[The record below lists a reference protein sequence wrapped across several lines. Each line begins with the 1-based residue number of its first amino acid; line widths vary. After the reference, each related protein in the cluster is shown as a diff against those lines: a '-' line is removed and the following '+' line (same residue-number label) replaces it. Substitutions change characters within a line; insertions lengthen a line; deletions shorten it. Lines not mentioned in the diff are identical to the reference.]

1 MRVLLLHEM
10 SGVHTELR
18 QGLRSLGVDARIAT
32 FGDGFKQYRSDLD
45 LGPAGGGLAAS
56 MGKLVRQLAG
66 ARSFRAFDVIQ
77 TISPN
82 PFFRPIA
89 ATLENYVFADK
100 TKCFYVAA
108 GSDAIYRRHVRAL
121 KYHPPHDWFED
132 ENAYQRLQ
140 RVLAGFAGL
149 VPVCWEYRYAMQCA
163 GMPVADVQPF
173 PVDLARH
180 GSRGMRK
187 TGKLKFFHPLNR
199 SDLRYDFKGTK
210 LITEAFGR
218 LRGKYS
224 DHAEFIST
232 GGLDHVSYNELTEEM
247 DVIVDQA
254 YSYSYGMSAAYGL
267 AKGKVV
273 LSGLETEARAHGF
286 YRDCPVINIQPS
298 VDDIVEKIEWLISDR
313 ARAVALG
320 EQSRA
325 FAEQHH
331 DHVKVA
337 QNFLHMYLCAR

>member
-32 FGDGFKQYRSDLD
+32 FGDGFKQYRSDIN
-45 LGPAGGGLAAS
+45 LGPAGGGPGAS
-56 MGKLVRQLAG
+56 IGKLVRQLAG
-66 ARSFRAFDVIQ
+66 ARSYRAFDVIQ

-82 PFFRPIA
+82 PFFSPV
-89 ATLENYVFADK
+89 ATALENYVFADK

-108 GSDAIYRRHVRAL
+108 GSDAIYRRHVRTL
-121 KYHPPHDWFED
+121 QYHPPHDWFED

-140 RVLAGFAGL
+140 RVLAGFAGI
-149 VPVCWEYRYAMQCA
+149 VPVCWEYRYAMQRA
-163 GMPVADVQPF
+163 GMPVADVQAF

-180 GSRGMRK
+180 RSRGVRK

-210 LITEAFGR
+210 LIMEAFDR
-218 LRGKYS
+218 LKDRHS
-224 DHAEFIST
+224 DQAEFISA
-232 GGLDHVSYNELTEEM
+232 GGLDHLSYNELTHDM
-247 DVIVDQA
+247 DVIVDQV

-286 YRDCPVINIQPS
+286 YRDCPVVNIRPS
-298 VDDIVEKIEWLISDR
+298 VEDIVEKIEGLIFER

-337 QNFLHMYLCAR
+337 QSYLDMYLGAR